1 MSQGDSDAAEIV
13 SEYAGLITNAY
24 CAIGASVFFCWE
36 YCITFNDEV
45 ELFWKRGFSG
55 ATALFLV
62 NRYVVLTVNILNL
75 IGYATLSDQSCSLLA
90 RAAYAMTCLQYV
102 IWAAF
107 SCLRTFAL
115 SKSYPV
121 ALLVFLLSSV
131 SVGVDFS
138 DFRFDLV
145 GVNIPLLGCTAT
157 TTVSTDL
164 FKKYVIIVR
173 TCLIA
178 ADLIL
183 IYVTWYTLGRK
194 AFSNSHHSFV
204 GVLLQDGTIYFM
216 VLLLLNI
223 LHLVFTMLAIDTPLQ
238 GASNVSSFTEPVTA
252 TLVSRF
258 LIHLQ
263 AANRRTLHIDTDNY
277 ADRGATFSSLG
288 TLVFDRVVGP
298 MESTL
303 SHGDADDS
311 SEGGASDETQVME
324 LRPTAEDP
332 ESPDTVKEPTVEHAV

>member
-1 MSQGDSDAAEIV
+1 A
-13 SEYAGLITNAY
+13 
-24 CAIGASVFFCWE
+24 VFFCWE

-75 IGYATLSDQSCSLLA
+75 IGYATLSDQS
-90 RAAYAMTCLQYV
+90 
-102 IWAAF
+102 
-107 SCLRTFAL
+107 
-115 SKSYPV
+115 
-121 ALLVFLLSSV
+121 
-131 SVGVDFS
+131 

-157 TTVSTDL
+157 TTVSTEL
-164 FKKYVIIVR
+164 FKKFSHNADVIIDR

-277 ADRGATFSSLG
+277 AHHGATVPSLG

-303 SHGDADDS
+303 SHGGADDS
-311 SEGGASDETQVME
+311 SEGRTSDETQVME
-324 LRPTAEDP
+324 LRPTTEDP
-332 ESPDTVKEPTVEHAV
+332 QNPDTAKEPTVDRAV